1 MVTGSFRL
9 RPLDCQGLSAQEF
22 PLYGQTINSIVVPT
36 QCHQD
41 HCPFY
46 GQELPPIAR
55 CGRSGRVPY
64 EAPDGGSMSAVK
76 NLGVEEPGV
85 WSRGRSP
92 KTSGLEIRGAVQ
104 PLRGLDA

>member
-1 MVTGSFRL
+1 
-9 RPLDCQGLSAQEF
+9 
-22 PLYGQTINSIVVPT
+22 
-36 QCHQD
+36 
-41 HCPFY
+41 
-46 GQELPPIAR
+46 
-55 CGRSGRVPY
+55 
-64 EAPDGGSMSAVK
+64 MSAVK